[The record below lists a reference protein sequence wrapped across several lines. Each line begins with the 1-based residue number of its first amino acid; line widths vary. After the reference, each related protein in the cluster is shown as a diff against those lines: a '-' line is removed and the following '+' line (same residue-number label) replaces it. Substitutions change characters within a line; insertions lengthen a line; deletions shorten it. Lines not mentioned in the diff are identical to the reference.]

1 MITFYAFGA
10 AFGLPDASPF
20 VMKAEILLKMSG
32 QPYQVNTKGMFKA
45 PKGKLPYINDDGT
58 VVADSTFIRWHLERQ
73 YGIDFDQGLSAE
85 QRATAW
91 AVEKMLEDNLY
102 WIGVHWRWVNDA
114 NFAKVAEVF
123 FKPVPWL
130 VRAPVMALVRR
141 RVRKSLHGHG
151 MGRHSEVEMQAI
163 GNQGLKA
170 LATLLG
176 DKPFLMGEEPCGT
189 DAMMFAILASALC
202 AHFETPMKDEVKR
215 HANLVAYEARM
226 RGRFFPTLMA

>member
-20 VMKAEILLKMSG
+20 VMKALVLLKMSG

-45 PKGKLPYINDDGT
+45 PKGKLPYLDDEGT

-73 YGIDFDQGLSAE
+73 YGIDFDHGLNAE

-130 VRAPVMALVRR
+130 VRAPVVALVRR

-151 MGRHSEVEMQAI
+151 MGRHSEAEMQAI
-163 GNQGLKA
+163 GNQGLKT
-170 LATLLG
+170 LTTLLG
-176 DKPFLMGEEPCGT
+176 DKPYLMGEEPCGT
-189 DAMMFAILASALC
+189 DAMMYAILASALC
-202 AHFETPMKDEVKR
+202 AHFETPMKDEVLR

-226 RGRFFPTLMA
+226 RGRFFPAK

>member
-58 VVADSTFIRWHLERQ
+58 VVADSTFIRWHLERK
-73 YGIDFDQGLSAE
+73 YGIDLDQGLSAE

-102 WIGVHWRWVNDA
+102 WIGVHWRWVNDT

-123 FKPVPWL
+123 FKPVPRL
-130 VRAPVMALVRR
+130 VRGPVVALVRR
-141 RVRKSLHGHG
+141 RVRNSLHGHG
-151 MGRHSEVEMQAI
+151 MGRHSEAEMQAI
-163 GNQGLKA
+163 GNQGLRA

-176 DKPFLMGEEPCGT
+176 DKPYLMGEEPCGT

-202 AHFETPMKDEVKR
+202 AHFETPMKDEVTR

-226 RGRFFPTLMA
+226 RERFFPTLIA

>member
-1 MITFYAFGA
+1 MIIFYAFGA

-58 VVADSTFIRWHLERQ
+58 VVADSTFIRWHLERK

-102 WIGVHWRWVNDA
+102 WIGVHWRWVDDA
-114 NFAKVAEVF
+114 NFAKVAAVF
-123 FKPVPWL
+123 FKPVPWW
-130 VRAPVMALVRR
+130 VRAPVEAFVRR
-141 RVRKSLHGHG
+141 RVRNSLHGHG
-151 MGRHSEVEMQAI
+151 MGRHSVAEMQAI
-163 GNQGLKA
+163 GNRGLTT

-176 DKPFLMGEEPCGT
+176 DKPYLMGDQPCGT
-189 DAMMFAILASALC
+189 DAMMFAILTSALC
-202 AHFETPMKDEVKR
+202 PHFETPMKEEVKR
-215 HANLVAYEARM
+215 YANLVAYEGRM
-226 RGRFFPTLMA
+226 RGRFFGAK